1 MIDSGT
7 CHQAIF
13 LDPAGNA
20 LDLHHIYAPRT

>member
-20 LDLHHIYAPRT
+20 LDLHHIYAPPA